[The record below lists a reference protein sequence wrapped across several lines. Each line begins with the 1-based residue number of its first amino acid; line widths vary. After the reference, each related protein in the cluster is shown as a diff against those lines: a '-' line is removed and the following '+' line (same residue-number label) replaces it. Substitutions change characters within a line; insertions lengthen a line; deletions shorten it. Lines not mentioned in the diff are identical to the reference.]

1 MKGPVGGPDA
11 AAVQVESRGGI
22 PSACLFFTPQW
33 IVLRRERRLQYPTIT
48 RLILFM
54 KRIKNHILF
63 VK

>member
-11 AAVQVESRGGI
+11 AAVQVESHGGI

-33 IVLRRERRLQYPTIT
+33 IVLRQERRLQYPTIT